1 MKLEIRWDDQHLL
14 LAEPELEEEVRA
26 GRIPADAEARTVGAA
41 DYLPLSRFPALRLA
55 LEAPD
60 ARFSAALRRKTL
72 PIIPAALGLL
82 LLAGACFDPRPLSV
96 GWVPTLLDGRSW
108 TVFSYPFAH
117 VSRVHLLANLPI
129 VLYSAW
135 RVQRALGSM
144 SSLLVASSGLLFS
157 SAAVLLLGSERV
169 AGASGLA
176 WAYIAAQVVI
186 GLRWG
191 AAVPTGQRGFYGMG
205 NLVLALPLFLAGF
218 GAERVSQLAHAG
230 GALGGGLACL
240 LLAPESRVGQASYW
254 KRRSFNMVYALILIG
269 ANGGLPALASAWR
282 LHAGSQELP
291 GTGLRIM
298 LPRDMVESQD
308 LPGLWARAPRES
320 PKEAIFVEMSWGA
333 GPRRSASEEW
343 HWRTGAQITQVEE
356 AQSLGDDWIRRH
368 FRFQRD
374 GLGWELVEHSLQR
387 GEQRI
392 RTGFLLRQDAT
403 ATRRQYMEQFLGSLE
418 VGDPPELQAARRQWE
433 QDPDQRQPALVYVR
447 ELRRIGRD
455 NLANQLI
462 ASMQ

>member
-14 LAEPELEEEVRA
+14 LTEPELEEEVRS
-26 GRIPADAEARTVGAA
+26 GRIPADAEARAAGSA
-41 DYLPLSRFPALRLA
+41 DYLPLSRFRALRLA
-55 LEAPD
+55 IEAPD
-60 ARFSAALRRKTL
+60 ARFSASLRRKTL
-72 PIIPAALGLL
+72 PIIPVVLGLL

-191 AAVPTGQRGFYGMG
+191 TAIPSGQRGFYGMG

-218 GAERVSQLAHAG
+218 GAERVSQLAHVG
-230 GALGGGLACL
+230 GAFGGGLACL
-240 LLAPESRVGQASYW
+240 LLAPESRVGMASYG
-254 KRRSFNMVYALILIG
+254 KRRTFNMVYALIFIG
-269 ANGGLPALASAWR
+269 ANGVLPGLASAWR
-282 LHAGSQELP
+282 LHGGAQELP

-298 LPRDMVESQD
+298 LPGDMVESQD

-320 PKEAIFVEMSWGA
+320 PKEAVFVEMSWGA
-333 GPRRSASEEW
+333 GPRRSAQEEW
-343 HWRTGAQITQVEE
+343 HWRTGAQVIELGA
-356 AQSLGDDWIRRH
+356 AQSRSGDWIRRH
-368 FRFQRD
+368 FRLE
-374 GLGWELVEHSLQR
+374 GIGEEWELVEQHLQR

-392 RTGFLLRQDAT
+392 RAGFLLRHDAT
-403 ATRRQYMEQFLGSLE
+403 DTRWQYMEEILGSLE
-418 VGDPPELQAARRQWE
+418 VGDPPELQAARSQWE
-433 QDPDQRQPALVYVR
+433 KDPDQRQPALIYVR

-455 NLANQLI
+455 SLANQLL